1 MEAYSLDLRER
12 ICAASDEG
20 VETRQEVAERFG
32 VSRSFV
38 QKLLRRRHLGSIA
51 PKPRGRGPKPLISDP
66 QRRRLRELVKQKP
79 DRTLAELCVKLA
91 AAGGVRVSSPTM
103 CRALQALRLPLKNK
117 TLHASERDTPR
128 VRALR
133 GHWKKRI
140 REVDVKKLVFVDES
154 GVNTAMTRTRARAS
168 PGERAIGAVPQGHWK
183 TLTMLGALRLSGMA
197 AAATIDASTDA
208 GVFGAFVRNSLVPSL
223 RTGDV
228 VVWDNLAPHKTQ
240 EVREQIEQKQAE
252 LIPLPPYSPDLSPI
266 EPCWS
271 KVKQFVRTTEP
282 RMVDALGTA
291 TAEAFASITPA
302 DARGWFAKCGYCVH

>member
-12 ICAASDEG
+12 ICATCDEG
-20 VETRQEVAERFG
+20 IETRQEVAGRFG

-38 QKLLRRRHLGSIA
+38 QKLLRRRLSGSIA
-51 PKPRGRGPKPLISDP
+51 PGPRGRGPRPVIGHQ
-66 QRRRLRELVKQKP
+66 QRRRLGELVKQKP
-79 DRTLAELCVKLA
+79 DATLAELCVKLA
-91 AAGGVRVSSPTM
+91 EVCGVRVSSPTM
-103 CRALQALRLPLKNK
+103 CRALQALRLGLKNK
-117 TLHASERDTPR
+117 TLHASERDTSR

-140 REVDVKKLVFVDES
+140 RHVDVEKLVFVDES
-154 GVNTAMTRTRARAS
+154 GVNTAMTRRRARAS
-168 PGERAIGAVPQGHWK
+168 PGERAVGAVPQGHWK
-183 TLTMLGALRLSGMA
+183 TLTILGALRLSGMA

-208 GVFGAFVRNSLVPSL
+208 GVFSAFVRHSLIPSL
-223 RTGDV
+223 RAGDV
-228 VVWDNLAPHKTQ
+228 VVWDNLSPHKTQ
-240 EVREQIEQKQAE
+240 EVREQIEQSEAE

-271 KVKQFVRTTEP
+271 KVKQIVRTTEP
-282 RMVDALGTA
+282 RTVDALGAA